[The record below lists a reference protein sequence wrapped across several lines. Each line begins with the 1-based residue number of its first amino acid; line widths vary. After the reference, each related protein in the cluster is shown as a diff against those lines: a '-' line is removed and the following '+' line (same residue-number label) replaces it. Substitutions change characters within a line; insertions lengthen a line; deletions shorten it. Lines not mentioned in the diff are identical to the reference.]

1 MVYRFDRFELDTD
14 NFTLS
19 DGAGSRHLEPKV
31 FDLIRYL
38 LAHAG
43 QVISRDTLVSDVWK
57 GRCISDSTLSGAIKA
72 ARKALD
78 DDGVKQRLIRT
89 VRGRGFQF
97 VAEVEMVG
105 DVASSETASQS
116 SIPDV
121 ADDSLPGLLI
131 LPLDT
136 FGDAAALESFAN
148 GLVENMT
155 TVLTRIPLL
164 RIAGRTLASAYAK
177 QYAYDPAVTPRA
189 EFDWLLEGS
198 VQKIAG
204 SLRVNLQLIDAR
216 EGFHVWARQFDHPDT
231 PEAFD
236 ALLDDVLARLEPQL
250 LRVIYDRVRRSDG
263 KPGSR
268 QLLLQAMGLLSLK
281 GWHKGTFEESASLLR
296 QAIGQEPELAL
307 ARAYLA
313 LVLGL
318 GHRFGLV
325 EKSETV
331 ARQAEQ
337 EAQAALDI
345 DNMDS
350 TVVGMAACALADIG
364 QPERA
369 IPMLQSA
376 IELNRNNAQAWAA
389 LGSAQVLCR
398 RYEEAIRNLRKG
410 IDISPADSRRAVWCA
425 VLAIAYLCTGQ
436 VAQAVETA
444 GEACS
449 YDHANHIPRVVL
461 AGAWLASGE
470 AEQAKSALAA
480 SHRVKPDLSKPEITG
495 LLGYR
500 LGSRLIKIAEG

>member
-1 MVYRFDRFELDTD
+1 M
-14 NFTLS
+14 
-19 DGAGSRHLEPKV
+19 
-31 FDLIRYL
+31 FDLILYL
-38 LAHAG
+38 LVHAG
-43 QVISRDTLVSDVWK
+43 QVISRDTIVSDVWK
-57 GRCISDSTLSGAIKA
+57 GRYISDSTLSGAIKA

-78 DDGVKQRLIRT
+78 DDGTKQHLIRT

-97 VAEVEMVG
+97 VAAVEKVG
-105 DVASSETASQS
+105 GVSSSEIGCQT
-116 SIPDV
+116 SITDV
-121 ADDSLPGLLI
+121 ADDGLPGFLI

-136 FGDAAALESFAN
+136 FGDAAALKPVAD

-164 RIAGRTLASAYAK
+164 RMAGRKLASAYGK
-177 QYAYDPAVTPRA
+177 QYASDPAATPRA
-189 EFDWLLEGS
+189 DIDWFLEGS
-198 VQKIAG
+198 VQKISG
-204 SLRVNLQLIDAR
+204 NLRVNLQLIDAR

-236 ALLDDVLARLEPQL
+236 ALLDDVLAKLEPQL
-250 LRVIYDRVRRSDG
+250 LRVIYNRVRRNDG
-263 KPGSR
+263 KPGSK

-281 GWHKGTFEESASLLR
+281 GWHKDTFEESAGLLR
-296 QAIGQEPELAL
+296 QAIRQEPELAL

-313 LVLGL
+313 LILGL
-318 GHRFGLV
+318 GHRVGLV
-325 EKSETV
+325 EQSEAV

-364 QPERA
+364 QAERA

-376 IELNRNNAQAWAA
+376 IELNRNNAHAWAA

-398 RYEEAIRNLRKG
+398 RYEEAIQNLRKG

-436 VAQAVETA
+436 TAQAVEVA

-449 YDHANHIPRVVL
+449 YDHENYIPRVAL
-461 AGAWLASGE
+461 AGTWLASGD

-480 SHRVKPDLSKPEITG
+480 GYRIKPDLSTSEITG

-500 LGSRLIKIAEG
+500 LGNRLIKIAED